1 MSKRNRTAHK
11 GMGEGHHT
19 AGPLHIAPVEAVP
32 ALGQM
37 VPVAAKPA
45 PGIEAFTF
53 GDPTPVLD
61 RRELLD
67 YVESWWNG
75 RWYEP
80 PVSMDG
86 LAKGFRS
93 SPHHSSAIYMKRN
106 LLASLFVPHRLLS
119 RDAFTRLAQDFLVFG
134 NAYLE
139 RIDNIARR
147 AMQLTPSLAK
157 FTRVGKD
164 GRFFFAQGW
173 KTEHE
178 FRSGALYHLMEPDIN
193 QEIYGVPEYLSA
205 MQAALLNESATLF
218 RRRYYLNGSHAGF
231 ILYVSDPAQ
240 TEGDIDAMRDALKA
254 SKGPGN
260 FRNMFLYSP
269 NGKKDGIQVIPIS
282 EVAAR
287 DEFLGIKDA
296 SRDDVLAAHR
306 VPPQL
311 LGIVPKNTGGFGDIG
326 KAREV
331 FVINEIVP
339 LTYRFAGVNEWI
351 GEEVIR
357 FAVPTAPAP

>member
-1 MSKRNRTAHK
+1 MSKHNRQQH
-11 GMGEGHHT
+11 GSVV
-19 AGPLHIAPVEAVP
+19 APE
-32 ALGQM
+32 
-37 VPVAAKPA
+37 PVAAPAKPA
-45 PGIEAFTF
+45 GIEAFTF

-61 RRELLD
+61 RREIMD
-67 YVESWWNG
+67 YVESTWNG

-86 LAKGFRS
+86 LASTFRA
-93 SPHHSSAIYMKRN
+93 SPHHSSAIYIKRN
-106 LLASLFVPHRLLS
+106 LLASMFIPNRLLT

-139 RIDNIARR
+139 RIDSIGRR
-147 AMQLTPSLAK
+147 AMRLDPTLSK
-157 FTRVGKD
+157 FTRRGKD
-164 GRFFFAQGW
+164 DRFFHVQQWGS
-173 KTEHE
+173 EHE
-178 FRSGALYHLMEPDIN
+178 FSTGSVFQIAEPDIN

-205 MQAALLNESATLF
+205 LQSALLNESATLF

-240 TEGDIDAMRDALKA
+240 NEADIDALRAALKA

-260 FRNMFLYSP
+260 FRNLFLYSP
-269 NGKKDGIQVIPIS
+269 NGKKDGVQLIPVS
-282 EVAAR
+282 EVAAK

-311 LGIVPKNTGGFGDIG
+311 LGIVPKNTGGFGDIE
-326 KAREV
+326 KARSV
-331 FVINEIVP
+331 FVQNEILP
-339 LTYRFAGVNEWI
+339 LTDRFSGVNDWI
-351 GEEVIR
+351 GEQVMR
-357 FAVPTAPAP
+357 FELPAPPTA